1 MIMKL
6 KQNIAKS
13 NKGFT
18 LQDVAIAVIA
28 IMAFAGTIGSIFL
41 SIYQLQAD
49 TIIDSSATLYM
60 VQIMERID
68 KVGYDELTEETMET
82 QIAKMRSDFHI
93 PELFGIALELIPYGE
108 DDLLKTVKLT
118 LTYTPKNEP
127 KSIVVERVKVREL

>member
-1 MIMKL
+1 MKL

-18 LQDVAIAVIA
+18 LQDVAIEVIA
-28 IMAFAGTIGSIFL
+28 IMAFAGNIGSIFL
-41 SIYQLQAD
+41 SIYQLQTD

-68 KVGYDELTEETMET
+68 KVGYDELTGETIET

-93 PELFGIALELIPYGE
+93 PELYGITLELIPYGE

-118 LTYTPKNEP
+118 LTYTPKNEL

>member
-1 MIMKL
+1 MKL

>member
-1 MIMKL
+1 MMKL
-6 KQNIAKS
+6 KKNIAKS
-13 NKGFT
+13 NSGFT

-28 IMAFAGTIGSIFL
+28 LMAFAGTIGSIFL
-41 SIYQLQAD
+41 SIYQLQTD

-68 KVGYDELTEETMET
+68 KVGYDELTEETKET
-82 QIAKMRSDFHI
+82 QIERMRSDFKI
-93 PELFGIALELIPYGE
+93 PDLFGITLELIPYGE

-127 KSIVVERVKVREL
+127 KSIVIERVKVREL